1 VVPGARGT
9 GAARHA
15 SETRYVLDTQ
25 FYVDI
30 LRGAPGAADTLR
42 MLSARV
48 AAVDFHAL
56 VGAELLIGAV
66 DAAAAAAIRQ
76 RLVDRF
82 KPARVLVPDRD
93 DVLAAGDAVRVLRD
107 RDGAHPEH
115 ERRNF
120 WNDVL
125 IAVSCRRRGRV
136 LVSRDRDHE
145 RIARVVKH
153 RVITTLPDA

>member
-1 VVPGARGT
+1 VVAEAR
-9 GAARHA
+9 
-15 SETRYVLDTQ
+15 ETRYVLDTQ
-25 FYVDI
+25 FYVDV

-42 MLSARV
+42 RLAARV

-66 DAAAAAAIRQ
+66 DAAAATAIRQ

-82 KPARVLVPDRD
+82 KSARIVVPDRD
-93 DVLAAGDAVRVLRD
+93 DLLAAGDALRALRV

-115 ERRNF
+115 ERRSF

-136 LVSRDRDHE
+136 LVTRDRDHE
-145 RIARVVKH
+145 RIARVVQH
-153 RVITTLPDA
+153 RVVTALPES